1 MVVLDTNVVSELIR
15 PSPSPVVQAWV
26 AGQEAKNLFFSAV
39 SEAELRYGLETM
51 PESRRKN
58 ALTVEVEG
66 MLREDFIGRILPFDS
81 EAARSY
87 AKIAADCRTAGRPV
101 SLADCQIAAIAHSRG
116 MAVAT
121 RNIRD
126 FAGMGIKLIDPWT
139 KT

>member
-51 PESRRKN
+51 PEGRRRN
-58 ALTVEVEG
+58 ALAVEVEG

-87 AKIAADCRTAGRPV
+87 AKIAADCRTSGRPV
-101 SLADCQIAAIAHSRG
+101 SLTDCQIAAIAHSRG

-139 KT
+139 KA